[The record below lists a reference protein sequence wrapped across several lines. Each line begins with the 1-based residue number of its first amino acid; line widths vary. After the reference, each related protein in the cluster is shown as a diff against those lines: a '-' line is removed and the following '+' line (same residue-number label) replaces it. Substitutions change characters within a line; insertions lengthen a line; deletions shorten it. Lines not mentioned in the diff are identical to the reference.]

1 MGSEAEAQVGA
12 KVAIR
17 EVIENWAIWRDSGD
31 FENLAT
37 CFHDDGRMVATWFA
51 GSAAQFIAG
60 CKAGFEKGAIVQHF
74 LGGASIA
81 LNGTRAIAQ
90 TKMMILSR
98 STLEDMPCDTTCV
111 GRFYDFFEERNGRW
125 AIVLRQPIY
134 EKDRF
139 DMLDPSH
146 QPKLDPQLLN
156 RFPVGYRF
164 MGYAQTKEGRTVN
177 PSLPGLHGAEVERL
191 YSDGNAWLAGKK
203 LTR

>member
-1 MGSEAEAQVGA
+1 MGSQSEA

-37 CFHDDGRMVATWFA
+37 CYHDDGRMVATWFA
-51 GSAAQFIAG
+51 GPAAQFIAG
-60 CKAGFEKGAIVQHF
+60 CKTGFEKGAIVQHF
-74 LGGASIA
+74 LGGISITLKGA
-81 LNGTRAIAQ
+81 RAIAQ

-111 GRFYDFFEERNGRW
+111 GRFYDFFEERGGRW

-146 QPKLDPQLLN
+146 QPKLDPQLLA

-177 PSLPGLHGAEVERL
+177 PSLPGLHGAEVLSL
-191 YSDGNAWLAGKK
+191 YDDGEAWLAGKN
-203 LTR
+203 LLR